1 METNQNQITVEKVTV
16 EKDLGAFTDTS
27 LKFNEHIS
35 NKVNLA
41 NRKVELIFRTFTYM
55 DKEMFLNLYKS
66 VVRPHL
72 EYASTIWFP
81 MYKKDKIIIENVQRR
96 ATRLVKSVQYL
107 SYHARLRTLGL
118 PSLEYRRN
126 RADMIQVYKLL
137 HDIDDVDKN
146 KLFTMS
152 TCTATRG
159 HSLKLFKKT
168 VTFKYTSKYFFK
180 SCGRKLEFIVRGHG
194 ARTRTVLKCG

>member
-1 METNQNQITVEKVTV
+1 MYIGSK
-16 EKDLGAFTDTS
+16 
-27 LKFNEHIS
+27 

-41 NRKVELIFRTFTYM
+41 NRKVGLIFRTFTYM

-66 VVRPHL
+66 VVRPYL

-96 ATRLVKSVQYL
+96 ATRLVKSVQYQ

-118 PSLEYRRN
+118 PSLEYRRD
-126 RADMIQVYKLL
+126 RADMIQVYKIL

-146 KLFTMS
+146 KLLTMS

-159 HSLKLFKKT
+159 HSLKLFKKRSRLNIRAN
-168 VTFKYTSKYFFK
+168 TFSNRVVENWNSLSEDIVHAPSLNGFK
-180 SCGRKLEFIVRGHG
+180 MRLNHF
-194 ARTRTVLKCG
+194 